1 MFNVS
6 LTYIKIYDILYLQ
19 NKRKELIEVKHYL
32 FEDLES
38 GEEFIVGA
46 DCVTDASITASEYF
60 EEPHF
65 VCRLTEFEAE
75 ASGLDEY

>member
-1 MFNVS
+1 M
-6 LTYIKIYDILYLQ
+6 
-19 NKRKELIEVKHYL
+19 RHYL
-32 FEDLES
+32 FEDYDT

-46 DCVTDASITASEYF
+46 DCVTDASVIANEYF

-65 VCRLTEFEAE
+65 VCQLTEMEAE

>member
-1 MFNVS
+1 M
-6 LTYIKIYDILYLQ
+6 IQ
-19 NKRKELIEVKHYL
+19 MKHYL

-46 DCVTDASITASEYF
+46 ATIGEAMTVAIVEFGENVKYHYQMT
-60 EEPHF
+60 EE
-65 VCRLTEFEAE
+65 EAE

>member
-1 MFNVS
+1 M
-6 LTYIKIYDILYLQ
+6 
-19 NKRKELIEVKHYL
+19 KHYL
-32 FEDLES
+32 FEDFET

-46 DCVTDASITASEYF
+46 DCVANASTTASEYF